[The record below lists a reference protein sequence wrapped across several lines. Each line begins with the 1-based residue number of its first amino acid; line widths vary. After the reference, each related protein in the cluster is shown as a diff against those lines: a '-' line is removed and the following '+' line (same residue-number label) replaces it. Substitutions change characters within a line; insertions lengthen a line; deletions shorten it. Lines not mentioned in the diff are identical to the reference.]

1 MAFGGGIV
9 TNTNQSAAW
18 VRTMVRDASTDADAV
33 YFNPAG
39 LIKLQDGFHF
49 SLNSQTIFQNKD
61 VTSNYPFL
69 NGTPK
74 KYQGEV
80 KAPVFPGFYA
90 AWKKNKLAVSF
101 GFNPIGGGGGA
112 EFKKGLPS
120 FEQPLSDLVPAL
132 SGLSC
137 TIMDS
142 ALKSPQPY
150 GYGFNPNL
158 SNINGLQRRYI
169 F

>member
-39 LIKLQDGFHF
+39 LIKLDDGFHF

-61 VTSNYPFL
+61 VTDNYQFL
-69 NGTPK
+69 NPSPK
-74 KYQGEV
+74 KYHGEV

-112 EFKKGLPS
+112 EFKTGLPS
-120 FEQPLSDLVPAL
+120 FETAISDLVPAL
-132 SGLSC
+132 RAHLLS
-137 TIMDS
+137 
-142 ALKSPQPY
+142 
-150 GYGFNPNL
+150 
-158 SNINGLQRRYI
+158 
-169 F
+169 